1 MNHITTTPIQ
11 VVSFSDVP
19 HSNRILTEIVKQVN
33 AQDDDEAHS
42 HPSNPSRANLTPSSP
57 PPSFRSRSSSP
68 SSRRLLHDESRNR
81 NDGNHDAGDDDA
93 DQTLADAF
101 DDGSD
106 SEADDQPDDRQRLM
120 RANPEPQSLGASGS
134 GGYNGGYDGNNAA
147 AASSSESS
155 LAGGGQQQQQQQ
167 QQPQPQQQQQSRGL
181 FRRPTILPSFATSS
195 SGTSRAVASSNDGV
209 FANLAAKPE
218 RGEKT
223 EDLPPV
229 CIFPYRECF
238 EPLLITMY
246 SPMKKLRQIQLLH
259 TGKLPFWH
267 QEFRPTRFL

>member
-1 MNHITTTPIQ
+1 M
-11 VVSFSDVP
+11 
-19 HSNRILTEIVKQVN
+19 KQVN
-33 AQDDDEAHS
+33 AHDDDEAHA

-68 SSRRLLHDESRNR
+68 SSRRLLHDASRSR
-81 NDGNHDAGDDDA
+81 NDGGDGDA

-120 RANPEPQSLGASGS
+120 RANPEPQSLGGS
-134 GGYNGGYDGNNAA
+134 AGGDYNGSYDGNNAA

-155 LAGGGQQQQQQQ
+155 LGGAGQQQQQE
-167 QQPQPQQQQQSRGL
+167 PPQQQRQSRGL

-229 CIFPYRECF
+229 CILDIPV
-238 EPLLITMY
+238 
-246 SPMKKLRQIQLLH
+246 
-259 TGKLPFWH
+259 
-267 QEFRPTRFL
+267 

>member
-1 MNHITTTPIQ
+1 MNAH
-11 VVSFSDVP
+11 
-19 HSNRILTEIVKQVN
+19 
-33 AQDDDEAHS
+33 DDDEAHA

-68 SSRRLLHDESRNR
+68 SSRRLLHDASRSR
-81 NDGNHDAGDDDA
+81 NDGGDGDA

-120 RANPEPQSLGASGS
+120 RANPEPESLGGS
-134 GGYNGGYDGNNAA
+134 AGGGYNGSYDGNSAA

-155 LAGGGQQQQQQQ
+155 LGGGAGQQQQQQ
-167 QQPQPQQQQQSRGL
+167 PPPPQQQQQSRGL

-229 CIFPYRECF
+229 CILDIPV
-238 EPLLITMY
+238 
-246 SPMKKLRQIQLLH
+246 
-259 TGKLPFWH
+259 
-267 QEFRPTRFL
+267 

>member
-1 MNHITTTPIQ
+1 M
-11 VVSFSDVP
+11 
-19 HSNRILTEIVKQVN
+19 EQVN
-33 AQDDDEAHS
+33 AHDDDEAHA

-68 SSRRLLHDESRNR
+68 SSRRLLHDASRSR
-81 NDGNHDAGDDDA
+81 NDGGDGDA

-120 RANPEPQSLGASGS
+120 RANPEPQSLGGS
-134 GGYNGGYDGNNAA
+134 AGGGYNGSYDGNNAA

-155 LAGGGQQQQQQQ
+155 LGGAGQQQQQQE
-167 QQPQPQQQQQSRGL
+167 PPQQQRQSRGL

-229 CIFPYRECF
+229 CIFLYRV
-238 EPLLITMY
+238 L
-246 SPMKKLRQIQLLH
+246 SPC
-259 TGKLPFWH
+259 
-267 QEFRPTRFL
+267 

>member
-1 MNHITTTPIQ
+1 MNAH
-11 VVSFSDVP
+11 
-19 HSNRILTEIVKQVN
+19 
-33 AQDDDEAHS
+33 DDDEAHA

-68 SSRRLLHDESRNR
+68 SSRRLLHDASRSR
-81 NDGNHDAGDDDA
+81 NDGNGEGSGGDGDA

-120 RANPEPQSLGASGS
+120 RANPEPQSLGGSAS
-134 GGYNGGYDGNNAA
+134 GGYNGSYDGNNAA

-155 LAGGGQQQQQQQ
+155 LEGGGGQQQQQQQ
-167 QQPQPQQQQQSRGL
+167 QQPPQQQQQSRGL

-229 CIFPYRECF
+229 CIFPYRA
-238 EPLLITMY
+238 L
-246 SPMKKLRQIQLLH
+246 SPC
-259 TGKLPFWH
+259 
-267 QEFRPTRFL
+267 

>member
-1 MNHITTTPIQ
+1 MNAH
-11 VVSFSDVP
+11 
-19 HSNRILTEIVKQVN
+19 
-33 AQDDDEAHS
+33 DDDEAHA

-68 SSRRLLHDESRNR
+68 SSRRLLHDASRSR
-81 NDGNHDAGDDDA
+81 NDGGDGDA

-120 RANPEPQSLGASGS
+120 RANPEPQSLGGS
-134 GGYNGGYDGNNAA
+134 AGGDYNGSYDGNNAA

-155 LAGGGQQQQQQQ
+155 LGGAGQQQQQE
-167 QQPQPQQQQQSRGL
+167 PPQQQRQSRGL

-229 CIFPYRECF
+229 CIFLYRV
-238 EPLLITMY
+238 L
-246 SPMKKLRQIQLLH
+246 SPC
-259 TGKLPFWH
+259 
-267 QEFRPTRFL
+267 

>member
-1 MNHITTTPIQ
+1 MDAH
-11 VVSFSDVP
+11 
-19 HSNRILTEIVKQVN
+19 
-33 AQDDDEAHS
+33 DDDEAHA

-68 SSRRLLHDESRNR
+68 SSRRLLHDASRSR
-81 NDGNHDAGDDDA
+81 NDGGDGDA

-120 RANPEPQSLGASGS
+120 RANPEPQSLGGS
-134 GGYNGGYDGNNAA
+134 AGGDYNGSYDGNNAA

-155 LAGGGQQQQQQQ
+155 LGGAGQQQQQE
-167 QQPQPQQQQQSRGL
+167 PPQQQRQSRGL

-229 CIFPYRECF
+229 CIFLYRV
-238 EPLLITMY
+238 L
-246 SPMKKLRQIQLLH
+246 SPC
-259 TGKLPFWH
+259 
-267 QEFRPTRFL
+267 

>member
-1 MNHITTTPIQ
+1 MNAH
-11 VVSFSDVP
+11 
-19 HSNRILTEIVKQVN
+19 
-33 AQDDDEAHS
+33 DDDEAHA

-57 PPSFRSRSSSP
+57 PPSFRSRPSSP
-68 SSRRLLHDESRNR
+68 SSRRLLHDASRSR
-81 NDGNHDAGDDDA
+81 NDGGDGDA

-120 RANPEPQSLGASGS
+120 RANPEPQSLGGS
-134 GGYNGGYDGNNAA
+134 AGGDYNGSYDGNNAA

-155 LAGGGQQQQQQQ
+155 LGGAGQQQQQE
-167 QQPQPQQQQQSRGL
+167 PPQQQRQSRGL

-229 CIFPYRECF
+229 CIFLYRV
-238 EPLLITMY
+238 L
-246 SPMKKLRQIQLLH
+246 SPC
-259 TGKLPFWH
+259 
-267 QEFRPTRFL
+267 

>member
-1 MNHITTTPIQ
+1 MNAH
-11 VVSFSDVP
+11 
-19 HSNRILTEIVKQVN
+19 
-33 AQDDDEAHS
+33 DDDEAHAY
-42 HPSNPSRANLTPSSP
+42 PSNPSRANLTPSSP

-68 SSRRLLHDESRNR
+68 SSRRLLHDASRSR
-81 NDGNHDAGDDDA
+81 NDGGDGDA

-120 RANPEPQSLGASGS
+120 RANPEPQSLGGS
-134 GGYNGGYDGNNAA
+134 AGGDYNGSYDGNNAA

-155 LAGGGQQQQQQQ
+155 LGGAGQQQQQE
-167 QQPQPQQQQQSRGL
+167 PPQQQRQSRGL

-229 CIFPYRECF
+229 CILDIPV
-238 EPLLITMY
+238 
-246 SPMKKLRQIQLLH
+246 
-259 TGKLPFWH
+259 
-267 QEFRPTRFL
+267 

>member
-1 MNHITTTPIQ
+1 M
-11 VVSFSDVP
+11 
-19 HSNRILTEIVKQVN
+19 KQVN
-33 AQDDDEAHS
+33 AHDDDEAHA
-42 HPSNPSRANLTPSSP
+42 HPSNPPRANLTPSSP

-68 SSRRLLHDESRNR
+68 SSRRLLHDASRSR
-81 NDGNHDAGDDDA
+81 NDGGDGDA

-106 SEADDQPDDRQRLM
+106 SEEDDQPDDRQRLM
-120 RANPEPQSLGASGS
+120 RANPEPESLGGS
-134 GGYNGGYDGNNAA
+134 AGGGYNGSYDGNSAA

-155 LAGGGQQQQQQQ
+155 LGGGAGQQQQQQ
-167 QQPQPQQQQQSRGL
+167 PPPPQQQQQSRGL

-229 CIFPYRECF
+229 CILDIPV
-238 EPLLITMY
+238 
-246 SPMKKLRQIQLLH
+246 
-259 TGKLPFWH
+259 
-267 QEFRPTRFL
+267 

>member
-1 MNHITTTPIQ
+1 MNAH
-11 VVSFSDVP
+11 
-19 HSNRILTEIVKQVN
+19 
-33 AQDDDEAHS
+33 DDDEAHA

-68 SSRRLLHDESRNR
+68 SSRRLLHDASRSR
-81 NDGNHDAGDDDA
+81 NDGGDGDA

-120 RANPEPQSLGASGS
+120 RANPEPQSLGGS
-134 GGYNGGYDGNNAA
+134 AGGDYNGSYDGNNAA

-155 LAGGGQQQQQQQ
+155 LGGAGQQQQQE
-167 QQPQPQQQQQSRGL
+167 PPQQQRQSRGL

-229 CIFPYRECF
+229 CIFPYRA
-238 EPLLITMY
+238 L
-246 SPMKKLRQIQLLH
+246 SPC
-259 TGKLPFWH
+259 
-267 QEFRPTRFL
+267 

>member
-1 MNHITTTPIQ
+1 M
-11 VVSFSDVP
+11 
-19 HSNRILTEIVKQVN
+19 KQVN
-33 AQDDDEAHS
+33 AHDDDEAHA

-68 SSRRLLHDESRNR
+68 SSRRLLHDASRSR
-81 NDGNHDAGDDDA
+81 NDGGDGDA

-120 RANPEPQSLGASGS
+120 RANPEPQSLGGS
-134 GGYNGGYDGNNAA
+134 AGGDYNGSYDGNNAA

-155 LAGGGQQQQQQQ
+155 LGGAGQQQQQE
-167 QQPQPQQQQQSRGL
+167 PPQQQRQSRGL

-229 CIFPYRECF
+229 CIFLYRV
-238 EPLLITMY
+238 L
-246 SPMKKLRQIQLLH
+246 SPC
-259 TGKLPFWH
+259 
-267 QEFRPTRFL
+267 

>member
-1 MNHITTTPIQ
+1 MNAH
-11 VVSFSDVP
+11 
-19 HSNRILTEIVKQVN
+19 
-33 AQDDDEAHS
+33 DDDEAHA
-42 HPSNPSRANLTPSSP
+42 HPSNPPRANLTPSSP

-68 SSRRLLHDESRNR
+68 SSRRLLHDASRSR
-81 NDGNHDAGDDDA
+81 NDGGDGDA

-106 SEADDQPDDRQRLM
+106 SEEDDQPDDRQRLM
-120 RANPEPQSLGASGS
+120 RANPEPESLGGS
-134 GGYNGGYDGNNAA
+134 AGGGYNGSYDGNSAA

-155 LAGGGQQQQQQQ
+155 LGGGAGQQQQQQ
-167 QQPQPQQQQQSRGL
+167 PPPPQQQQQSRGL

-229 CIFPYRECF
+229 CILDIPV
-238 EPLLITMY
+238 
-246 SPMKKLRQIQLLH
+246 
-259 TGKLPFWH
+259 
-267 QEFRPTRFL
+267 